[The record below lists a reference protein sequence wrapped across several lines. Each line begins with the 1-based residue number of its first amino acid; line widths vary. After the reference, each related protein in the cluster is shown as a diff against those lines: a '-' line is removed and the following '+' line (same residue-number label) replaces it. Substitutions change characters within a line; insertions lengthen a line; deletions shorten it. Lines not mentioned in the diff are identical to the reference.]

1 MFRMKASHFIILI
14 ISIVMLPIYLSAQEK
29 DSVETDDLNWFAAPI
44 IFYSP
49 ESNLALGALGILS
62 FRFSDSLN
70 SKPSKIEVY
79 GYYTLNTQY
88 SFSSKPEIYYDD
100 DKYYISAYLNYSKVI
115 DKFYSAGNNTA
126 EIDNPNYEARSSL
139 ALIKFQRQISHNLN
153 AGVVYEIRN
162 YNVVDVRENP
172 YLQSGMVYGGGGG
185 LTSGLGFVVSY
196 DSRNNIFYPASGG
209 FYELSSTFFTRE
221 IGSDFGYTKTIIDL
235 RRFQKI
241 SGNQILAFQMF
252 YNFISGSSPFY
263 DVPPL
268 GGENIMRGYFTGR
281 YRDRHYFATQ
291 IEYRI
296 RVWWRFGLV
305 GFIGMGDVASSLS
318 KFEMTKFKFSYGLGV
333 RFRIDEIELI
343 DLRADVGFGKNTS
356 GIYFS
361 LNQAF

>member
-1 MFRMKASHFIILI
+1 MKARHFIIII
-14 ISIVMLPIYLSAQEK
+14 ISIMILPLNLSAQDK
-29 DSVETDDLNWFAAPI
+29 DSITVAGLNWHAYPI

-49 ESNLALGALGILS
+49 ESDFAFGALGIMS
-62 FRFSDSLN
+62 FRLSDRLN

-88 SFSSKPEIYYDD
+88 SFSSKPEIYFGEDEYFL
-100 DKYYISAYLNYSKVI
+100 SAYLNYSKVI
-115 DKFYSAGNNTA
+115 DKFFSIGNDTE
-126 EIDNPNYEARSSL
+126 EIENPDYEARNTL
-139 ALIKFQRQISHNLN
+139 AQIKFQRQISQNLN
-153 AGVVYEIRN
+153 AGVVYEFRN
-162 YNVVDVRENP
+162 YNVVDVKENQ
-172 YLQSGMVYGGGGG
+172 YLLAETIAGGDGG
-185 LTSGLGFVVSY
+185 LTSGLGFVISY
-196 DSRNNIFYPASGG
+196 DSRNNIFYPESGG
-209 FYELSSTFFTRE
+209 FYELSSTFFTGE

-241 SGNQILAFQMF
+241 AGNQILAFQML
-252 YNFISGSSPFY
+252 YNFITGSSPFY

-281 YRDRHYFATQ
+281 YRDKHYFATQ

-296 RVWWRFGLV
+296 RMWWRFGLV
-305 GFIGMGDVASSLS
+305 GFVGMGDVASGLS
-318 KFEMTKFKFSYGLGV
+318 KFELSNFKYSYGFGV

-343 DLRADVGFGKNTS
+343 DLRADIGFGKNTS